1 MGARVCGHNAHKIYK
16 SSIFHIT
23 VTVLPLS
30 PSPLLPFFSLSSYYP
45 SLSLSPLSSH
55 LRLISFAEFRSF
67 ESLLCMP
74 DAVNQLAFRLFD
86 VENKG
91 RITFGEGKGG
101 REGRE
106 GMWGGREKRGRGG
119 RGRRGGREEERG
131 RW

>member
-101 REGRE
+101 EGRE
-106 GMWGGREKRGRGG
+106 GMWGGRGG
-119 RGRRGGREEERG
+119 GEGWGREERGKRGGGG